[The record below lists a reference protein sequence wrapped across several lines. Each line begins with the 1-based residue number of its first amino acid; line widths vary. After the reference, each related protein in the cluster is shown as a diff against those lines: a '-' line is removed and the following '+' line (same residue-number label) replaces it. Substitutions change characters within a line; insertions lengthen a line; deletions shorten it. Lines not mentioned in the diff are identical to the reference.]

1 MFYSLIL
8 VKWHALFVMMH
19 AIRGYEFVI
28 SHALLGK
35 AARIPCLVARGLASF
50 QYEPVLF

>member
-1 MFYSLIL
+1 MLYSLIL

-19 AIRGYEFVI
+19 AIRGYKFVF

-35 AARIPCLVARGLASF
+35 AARIICNDARGLESF
-50 QYEPVLF
+50 D